1 VLGSF
6 GLYGPCP
13 GNMIAV
19 QKPIPMNRKWIHTA
33 LLVLGLLFLV
43 LMLRIVGVER
53 VWHALASLGWGLVPL
68 VLLEGLGEV
77 MHTNG
82 WRRCLCFPFRSQSVV
97 RLFWIRM
104 AGYAINYF
112 TPTAALGGEVTRVS
126 LVAPA
131 GRTAEATSTVLI
143 DKACM
148 ALAHLLLVV
157 VGAGLLLLGGIRLP
171 PVLQTT
177 MLVSG
182 SVIAAGIIAFMLI
195 QKEGKL
201 GAVLRWRLVQRLAG
215 TRSQKIADNTAAV
228 DEALR
233 IFYRDR
239 RSDLALAV
247 IWHMGGYAASLLQTW
262 LFFTL
267 LGLHPGFVVVAGV
280 WIIGLWFDLVVF
292 LVPMSAGTLEGSRI
306 VTFAAVGY
314 SAVQGMTLG
323 MVVRLGHLSWAVL
336 GLISYAVLAFKPG
349 DPSLS
354 PARNELSTAT
364 RTSVPGR

>member
-1 VLGSF
+1 
-6 GLYGPCP
+6 
-13 GNMIAV
+13 
-19 QKPIPMNRKWIHTA
+19 
-33 LLVLGLLFLV
+33 
-43 LMLRIVGVER
+43 
-53 VWHALASLGWGLVPL
+53 
-68 VLLEGLGEV
+68 
-77 MHTNG
+77 
-82 WRRCLCFPFRSQSVV
+82 
-97 RLFWIRM
+97 M

-148 ALAHLLLVV
+148 ALAHLLIVV
-157 VGAGLLLLGGIRLP
+157 AGAGLLLFGGIRLP

-201 GAVLRWRLVQRLAG
+201 GAMLRWRLVRRLAG
-215 TRSQKIADNTAAV
+215 ARSQNFADNTAAV

-239 RSDLALAV
+239 RSDLVLAV
-247 IWHMGGYAASLLQTW
+247 IWHMGGYTASLLQTW

-323 MVVRLGHLSWAVL
+323 MVVRLGHLSWAVVGLL
-336 GLISYAVLAFKPG
+336 GYAVLAFKSG
-349 DPSLS
+349 ASSLS
-354 PARNELSTAT
+354 PTHGELGTAT
-364 RTSVPGR
+364 RTTASGR